1 MKVISVKKNIEH
13 FQKFLP
19 DPNRQFYT
27 TVLLLA
33 ALPPWCGVGGEARS
47 QGVKAPGQCGVQ
59 GWACSPRSGLGM
71 GAGRGGPFLAFDPD
85 MSEEVGLWETRVW
98 MVS

>member
-1 MKVISVKKNIEH
+1 M
-13 FQKFLP
+13 
-19 DPNRQFYT
+19 
-27 TVLLLA
+27 
-33 ALPPWCGVGGEARS
+33 
-47 QGVKAPGQCGVQ
+47 KAPGQCGVQ